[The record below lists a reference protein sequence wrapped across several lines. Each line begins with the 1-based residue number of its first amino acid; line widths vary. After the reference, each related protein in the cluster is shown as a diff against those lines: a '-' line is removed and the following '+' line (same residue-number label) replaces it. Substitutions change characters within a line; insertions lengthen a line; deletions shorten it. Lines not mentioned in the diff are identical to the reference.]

1 MKFALWLTALLMIV
15 PQFVKGAPE
24 RMTSDKNA
32 SSATVT
38 NETTREELKRKPA
51 NTQKESPLL
60 PCAGEAHRDKL
71 GDMARLESST
81 RDCPAEGAIKAQPI
95 RPADPAEP
103 GRPLRYQ

>member
-24 RMTSDKNA
+24 RMTSDQNA

-38 NETTREELKRKPA
+38 NEELKRKPA

-71 GDMARLESST
+71 GDMARLESTT

>member
-32 SSATVT
+32 SSAT
-38 NETTREELKRKPA
+38 ETSEELKRKPA
-51 NTQKESPLL
+51 STQKESPLL

-71 GDMARLESST
+71 GDMARLESTT